1 MAKFRKGLP
10 TVENYSSRSENE
22 EYFDPPNDEDRRKR
36 KRQIKP
42 PKKFSEY
49 ETEGSMRN
57 TEDELCMY
65 SVCIYCF
72 KSVCKSFYFNLLSVA
87 MLLL

>member
-10 TVENYSSRSENE
+10 TVENHSSDSEYE

-42 PKKFSEY
+42 PKKLSEY
-49 ETEGSMRN
+49 ETEGSMGN
-57 TEDELCMY
+57 AEDELCMY
-65 SVCIYCF
+65 AVCIYCL
-72 KSVCKSFYFNLLSVA
+72 KVCISRCTSICCL
-87 MLLL
+87 